1 MVRGPAQHRRRPGPR
16 TPFAR
21 CVRVRRP
28 LVPPLLQHLL
38 EGTPPVKTTTRA
50 EQTDDVAYRAW
61 IGHTTTCAACRAGVA
76 CPTAVRL
83 GRAWREARR

>member
-1 MVRGPAQHRRRPGPR
+1 M
-16 TPFAR
+16 
-21 CVRVRRP
+21 
-28 LVPPLLQHLL
+28 
-38 EGTPPVKTTTRA
+38 KTTTGA

-61 IGHTTTCAACRAGVA
+61 IGHTTTCAACRAGAA